1 MPSYYQTFYA
11 NCSASRKKGDFEKFL
26 KKLTISGN
34 FWIGSIK
41 YASVHI
47 FQDPFLDN
55 KNVTLLQFHVFQLLA
70 HIHLFTLKSRCLL
83 FESLFYT
90 LIHQISRRIKIS
102 SSSWCST
109 YQTMSLNMYRTS
121 CLGLGFTVFCSY
133 QKKTLCTS
141 MVFLGCFKIFYS
153 PNFTNITSWLVN
165 IVIRQRY
172 IPV

>member
-11 NCSASRKKGDFEKFL
+11 NCSASRKKSDFEKFL

-70 HIHLFTLKSRCLL
+70 HIRLFTLNSRCLL

-109 YQTMSLNMYRTS
+109 YQTMSLNMYCTS
-121 CLGLGFTVFCSY
+121 CLGLCFTVFRSY
-133 QKKTLCTS
+133 QKKN
-141 MVFLGCFKIFYS
+141 VAHFYGFS
-153 PNFTNITSWLVN
+153 GLFQDILLT
-165 IVIRQRY
+165 QFH
-172 IPV
+172 